1 MAKNQPYDLPESFY
15 DFAMMP
21 KFNDDI
27 DTLSNLAE
35 QEDWEYRFTV
45 SPHSKPILRNYVFH
59 TYKRIAE
66 EKKVSVS
73 VDENFCCWNT
83 GLITPTQEPIYM
95 LLSRNK
101 IDSLNPYWHFSK
113 WVRRGEWDLNRFP
126 SLPEMA
132 HYFEDP
138 SVLVLD
144 TRKELRMNVE
154 HVVADNVERFPEP
167 LRSLSSFGLQNIVS
181 GARDAAWQRVQRNYK
196 TAIPQY
202 YQGQIQLLVPLALT
216 DASRADLALVVERY
230 SDFYRAA
237 TCLTLDMA
245 YNNARQLAR
254 PDRDWLVP

>member
-1 MAKNQPYDLPESFY
+1 MAKYQPYDLPEKFS

-21 KFNDDI
+21 KLNEHI
-27 DTLSNLAE
+27 ETLANLCE
-35 QEDWEYRFTV
+35 NEDWEYRYTD
-45 SPHSKPILRNYVFH
+45 SSQSKPILRNYIFH
-59 TYKRIAE
+59 TYQRIAE

-73 VDENFCCWNT
+73 TDENFRCWNT

-101 IDSLNPYWHFSK
+101 IPEIDSYWHFSK
-113 WVRRGEWDLNRFP
+113 WARRGEWDLNRFP
-126 SLPEMA
+126 SLPDMA
-132 HYFEDP
+132 HYFDDP

-154 HVVADNVERFPEP
+154 HVVADNVDRFPDALKSMP
-167 LRSLSSFGLQNIVS
+167 PFGLQNLVS
-181 GARDAAWQRVQRNYK
+181 GAKDSAWQRARRNYK

-202 YQGQIQLLVPLALT
+202 YQGQVQLLVPLALT
-216 DASRADLALVVERY
+216 DPTRADLALVVERY

-254 PDRDWLVP
+254 PDRDWLSP